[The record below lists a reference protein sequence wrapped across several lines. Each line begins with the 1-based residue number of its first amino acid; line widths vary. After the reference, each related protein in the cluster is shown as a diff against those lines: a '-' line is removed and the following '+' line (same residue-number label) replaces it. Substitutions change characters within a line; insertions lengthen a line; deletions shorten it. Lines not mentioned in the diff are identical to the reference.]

1 MKLIVPAALM
11 LLISDP
17 GTVSAQE
24 PRLRGVA
31 TAVFEEQVN
40 KATAI
45 SSNPHGTSHS
55 PDEDSSPDSNSPDED
70 YDDYDDYDDNYEE
83 DEPEEAQSSFVEG
96 LHKPLGKAHL
106 GTSHRGI
113 SHTTGESRR
122 GTSHRGTSHTGENP
136 PGISHRG
143 RNHHGISQA
152 ILKVMSLFR
161 SHHLGMSNLHGES
174 RHGKRKNLP
183 GNSHLG
189 KRPHG
194 SRLLQ
199 PMYVADFK

>member
-1 MKLIVPAALM
+1 MYTTNMKLIVPAALM

-70 YDDYDDYDDNYEE
+70 YDDYDDDYETMKKMRTRTRTSRPVLTKLVLGHE
-83 DEPEEAQSSFVEG
+83 TKSLQSQ
-96 LHKPLGKAHL
+96 
-106 GTSHRGI
+106 TRGCKWDMGWGSCRSW
-113 SHTTGESRR
+113 SHTAQCGSLTRR
-122 GTSHRGTSHTGENP
+122 QCR
-136 PGISHRG
+136 
-143 RNHHGISQA
+143 
-152 ILKVMSLFR
+152 
-161 SHHLGMSNLHGES
+161 
-174 RHGKRKNLP
+174 RK
-183 GNSHLG
+183 S
-189 KRPHG
+189 
-194 SRLLQ
+194 SW
-199 PMYVADFK
+199 